1 VRFIA
6 KKEGV
11 CSYMAR
17 YGQVKNVKW
26 FATTVAGAEELSKD
40 KGLTMFDM
48 RVMFYLLTKI
58 DADNRATVPLQK
70 KIAEEIGMSERKV
83 TEAITKLKNCEL
95 IIKTKEAKTYF
106 INPEFFYAG
115 GEFTLTEKINDFK
128 RKLREQE
135 KKQLEQQIE
144 DVPF

>member
-1 VRFIA
+1 
-6 KKEGV
+6 
-11 CSYMAR
+11 MAR

-26 FATTVAGAEELSKD
+26 FATTIAGAEELSKD

-58 DADNRATVPLQK
+58 DADNRTIVPLQ
-70 KIAEEIGMSERKV
+70 EEIAKELGMSKRKV

-115 GEFTLTEKINDFK
+115 GEFTLSEKIDDFK
-128 RKLREQE
+128 EKLQEQ
-135 KKQLEQQIE
+135 KNKQLEQQEQQIE

>member
-1 VRFIA
+1 
-6 KKEGV
+6 
-11 CSYMAR
+11 MAR

-26 FATTVAGAEELSKD
+26 FATTIAGAEELSKD

-58 DADNRATVPLQK
+58 DADNRAIVPLQ
-70 KIAEEIGMSERKV
+70 EEIAKELGMSKRKV

-95 IIKTKEAKTYF
+95 IIKTKQAKTYF

-115 GEFTLTEKINDFK
+115 GEFTLSEKIDDFK
-128 RKLREQE
+128 EKLQEQ
-135 KKQLEQQIE
+135 KNKQLEQQEQQIE

>member
-1 VRFIA
+1 
-6 KKEGV
+6 
-11 CSYMAR
+11 MAR

-26 FATTVAGAEELSKD
+26 FATTITGAEELSKD

-58 DADNRATVPLQK
+58 DADNRAIVPLQ
-70 KIAEEIGMSERKV
+70 EEIAKELGMSKRKV

-115 GEFTLTEKINDFK
+115 GEFTLTEKIDDFK
-128 RKLREQE
+128 RKLQEQE
-135 KKQLEQQIE
+135 NKQLEQQIE

>member
-1 VRFIA
+1 
-6 KKEGV
+6 
-11 CSYMAR
+11 MAR

-26 FATTVAGAEELSKD
+26 FATTIAGAEELSKD

-58 DADNRATVPLQK
+58 DADNRAIVPLQK
-70 KIAEEIGMSERKV
+70 KIAKELGMSDRKV
-83 TEAITKLKNCEL
+83 TEAITKLKECGL
-95 IIKTKEAKTYF
+95 IIKTKETRTYF

-115 GEFTLTEKINDFK
+115 VEFTLTEKIDDFK
-128 RKLREQE
+128 RKLQEQE
-135 KKQLEQQIE
+135 NKQLEQQIE

>member
-1 VRFIA
+1 
-6 KKEGV
+6 
-11 CSYMAR
+11 M
-17 YGQVKNVKW
+17 KNVKW
-26 FATTVAGAEELSKD
+26 FATTIAGAKELSKD

-58 DADNRATVPLQK
+58 DADNRAIVPLQEE
-70 KIAEEIGMSERKV
+70 IAEELGMSKRKV

-115 GEFTLTEKINDFK
+115 GEFTLTEKIDDFK
-128 RKLREQE
+128 EKLQEQE
-135 KKQLEQQIE
+135 NKQLEQKIE